1 MIEEPKTMQELHE
14 IQVQIHE
21 ETENLASGERAK
33 KANEAAREFVKKHN
47 LNLEFIEKH

>member
-1 MIEEPKTMQELHE
+1 MIEESKTMQELHE

-21 ETENLASGERAK
+21 EMKDLAPGERAK
-33 KANEAAREFVKKHN
+33 KANEAAREFARKHK